1 MKLLAIETSS
11 LACSVALQV
20 GEGIQEQHVVEAK
33 AHTRIL
39 LPMIKTLLGD
49 AGLNVS
55 DLDALVIGNGPGS
68 FIGMRI
74 GASVV
79 QGLAFAAGVNIIPV
93 SSLAAVA
100 AEVFLKHDETHVA
113 VTQDARVNQVYLG
126 CFVRNEAG
134 LPVPVGVE
142 RIHDIRRIASL
153 SDHRNV
159 AWLAAGEGWRKYPS
173 LASMQSVELTE
184 LPDILLPRA
193 IHLLGIA
200 RDLFESGRSIPP
212 EQLQP
217 AYLRDEVAVPPKRL

>member
-20 GEGIQEQHVVEAK
+20 GEDIQQQHVVEAK

-49 AGLNVS
+49 AGMNVS
-55 DLDALVIGNGPGS
+55 ELDALVLGNGPGS

-79 QGLAFAAGVNIIPV
+79 QGLAFAAGLNVIPV

-100 AEVFLKHDETHVA
+100 AEVFLNHGETHVA
-113 VTQDARVNQVYLG
+113 VTQDARMNQVYLG
-126 CFVRNEAG
+126 CFVRSEAG
-134 LPVPVGVE
+134 LPVPVEVE
-142 RIHDIRRIASL
+142 RIHDIGQIALL
-153 SDHRNV
+153 SDDRDV
-159 AWLAAGEGWRKYPS
+159 AWLGAGEGWRKYPS
-173 LASMQSVELTE
+173 LASMQSVELTG

-193 IHLLGIA
+193 VHLLGIA
-200 RDLFESGRSIPP
+200 RDLFESGQSIPP

>member
-11 LACSVALQV
+11 LACSVSLQV
-20 GEGIQEQHVVEAK
+20 GDDIQEQHVVEAK

-49 AGLNVS
+49 AGMNVS
-55 DLDALVIGNGPGS
+55 DLDALVLGNGPGS

-100 AEVFLKHDETHVA
+100 AEVFLKHDGTHVA
-113 VTQDARVNQVYLG
+113 IAQDARMNQVYLG
-126 CFVRNEAG
+126 CFERDEAG
-134 LPVPVGVE
+134 LPAPVGAE
-142 RIHDIRRIASL
+142 RIHDIEQITSL
-153 SDHRNV
+153 SDDRDI

-193 IHLLGIA
+193 VHLLGIA
-200 RDLFESGRSIPP
+200 QNLFESGRSIPP

-217 AYLRDEVAVPPKRL
+217 AYLRDKVAVPPNRL